1 MVNMSI
7 LECIKDYEKNN
18 EKLNRIKNNSTQYNT
33 VWNSI
38 QIFNGIWS
46 AKLLAETCYNSKENK
61 SQ

>member
-1 MVNMSI
+1 MNMSI
-7 LECIKDYEKNN
+7 LECIKDYEKRYG
-18 EKLNRIKNNSTQYNT
+18 KLQKVKNNSTQYNT

-46 AKLLAETCYNSKENK
+46 AKLLAETCYNSKDKK

>member
-1 MVNMSI
+1 MSI
-7 LECIKDYEKNN
+7 LECIKDYEKNHA
-18 EKLNRIKNNSTQYNT
+18 KLNRIKNNSTQYNT

-46 AKLLAETCYNSKENK
+46 AKLLAENCYNSKDKK

>member
-1 MVNMSI
+1 MNMSI
-7 LECIKDYEKNN
+7 LECIKDYEKNHG
-18 EKLNRIKNNSTQYNT
+18 KLNRIKNKTTQYNT

-46 AKLLAETCYNSKENK
+46 AKLLAETCYNSKDKK

>member
-1 MVNMSI
+1 MSI
-7 LECIKDYEKNN
+7 LECIKDYEKNHG
-18 EKLNRIKNNSTQYNT
+18 KLKRIKNNSTQYNT

-46 AKLLAETCYNSKENK
+46 AKSLAETCYNSKDKK

>member
-1 MVNMSI
+1 MNMSI
-7 LECIKDYEKNN
+7 LECIKDYEKKNG
-18 EKLNRIKNNSTQYNT
+18 KLKRIKNNSTQYNT

-46 AKLLAETCYNSKENK
+46 AKLLAETCYNSKDKK

>member
-1 MVNMSI
+1 MNMSI
-7 LECIKDYEKNN
+7 LECIKDYEKKHG
-18 EKLNRIKNNSTQYNT
+18 KLNKIKNNSTQYNT

-46 AKLLAETCYNSKENK
+46 AKLLAENCYNSKDKK